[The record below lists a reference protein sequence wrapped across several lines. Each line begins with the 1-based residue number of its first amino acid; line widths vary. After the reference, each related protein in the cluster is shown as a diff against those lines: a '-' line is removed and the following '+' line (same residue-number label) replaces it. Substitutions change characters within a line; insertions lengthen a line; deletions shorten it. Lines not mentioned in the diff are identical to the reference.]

1 MPFWT
6 EPITHVGSL
15 RLTTIQTRVR
25 LPTHLSLISTGF
37 LVGFKVTAFV
47 FPLSRIDGQS
57 LPRGR
62 RFTSAS
68 EGREFHSHENQVIKD
83 LIGLCSSSLTTRVI
97 SRKRI
102 ARYPK
107 RRSHLRRS
115 ASEPCVRV
123 SISHGSSVICPL
135 SLAPSRACDLR
146 FSASALRLIHTSH
159 LRAGS

>member
-1 MPFWT
+1 MSFWT

-15 RLTTIQTRVR
+15 RLTTIRTRVR

-37 LVGFKVTAFV
+37 LVGFKVTAFL

-68 EGREFHSHENQVIKD
+68 EGQEFHLHENQVIND

-102 ARYPK
+102 ALTQIEAPSSDRCARLDALE
-107 RRSHLRRS
+107 RR
-115 ASEPCVRV
+115 
-123 SISHGSSVICPL
+123 PL
-135 SLAPSRACDLR
+135 SVTLL
-146 FSASALRLIHTSH
+146 H
-159 LRAGS
+159 

>member
-1 MPFWT
+1 MSFWT

-15 RLTTIQTRVR
+15 RLTTIRTRVR

-37 LVGFKVTAFV
+37 LVGFKVTAFL

-68 EGREFHSHENQVIKD
+68 EGQEFHLHENQVIKD
-83 LIGLCSSSLTTRVI
+83 LIGLCYSSLTTRVI

-102 ARYPK
+102 ALTRVVAQSSDQALLRDAPGANSPIPPPAEAAK
-107 RRSHLRRS
+107 KSRRTSLDRS
-115 ASEPCVRV
+115 A
-123 SISHGSSVICPL
+123 
-135 SLAPSRACDLR
+135 
-146 FSASALRLIHTSH
+146 
-159 LRAGS
+159 

>member
-15 RLTTIQTRVR
+15 RLTTIRTRVR
-25 LPTHLSLISTGF
+25 FPTHLSLISTGF
-37 LVGFKVTAFV
+37 LVGFKVTAFL
-47 FPLSRIDGQS
+47 FPLSRIDDQS

-68 EGREFHSHENQVIKD
+68 EGQEFHLHENQVIKD

-102 ARYPK
+102 ALTRVVMRPSDQRWLLGALAASQTTPPRPTTAVSPAQSSAGRSPPIRTAG
-107 RRSHLRRS
+107 RRARFQS
-115 ASEPCVRV
+115 ASP
-123 SISHGSSVICPL
+123 
-135 SLAPSRACDLR
+135 
-146 FSASALRLIHTSH
+146 
-159 LRAGS
+159 

>member
-1 MPFWT
+1 MPFWA
-6 EPITHVGSL
+6 EPITHVGSF
-15 RLTTIQTRVR
+15 RLTTIRTRVR

-37 LVGFKVTAFV
+37 LVGFKVTAFL

-68 EGREFHSHENQVIKD
+68 EGQEFHLHGNQVIND

-102 ARYPK
+102 ALTQIEERPSDPHSPPAAPVSSRPRTPRQPAGPT
-107 RRSHLRRS
+107 RR
-115 ASEPCVRV
+115 
-123 SISHGSSVICPL
+123 
-135 SLAPSRACDLR
+135 
-146 FSASALRLIHTSH
+146 
-159 LRAGS
+159 

>member
-15 RLTTIQTRVR
+15 RLTAIRTRVR

-37 LVGFKVTAFV
+37 LVGFKVTAFL

-102 ARYPK
+102 APTRIVALPSDQPWP
-107 RRSHLRRS
+107 RAAPESNRPAIPWRSES
-115 ASEPCVRV
+115 C
-123 SISHGSSVICPL
+123 
-135 SLAPSRACDLR
+135 
-146 FSASALRLIHTSH
+146 
-159 LRAGS
+159 

>member
-1 MPFWT
+1 
-6 EPITHVGSL
+6 PITHVGSL
-15 RLTTIQTRVR
+15 RLTTIRTRVR

-37 LVGFKVTAFV
+37 LVGFKVTAFL

-68 EGREFHSHENQVIKD
+68 EGQEFHLHGNQVIND

-102 ARYPK
+102 ALIRVEAPRPDRGVRRAPPGTA
-107 RRSHLRRS
+107 RRSSPRR
-115 ASEPCVRV
+115 PRRRTTWR
-123 SISHGSSVICPL
+123 SS
-135 SLAPSRACDLR
+135 SRSRACSIR
-146 FSASALRLIHTSH
+146 R
-159 LRAGS
+159 

>member
-15 RLTTIQTRVR
+15 RLTAIRTRVR

-37 LVGFKVTAFV
+37 LVGFKVTAFL

-102 ARYPK
+102 APTHILTRQSGRGWTLCAQGNSRIRLRPRRRRAPR
-107 RRSHLRRS
+107 RRSRRGRS
-115 ASEPCVRV
+115 ACASQASSE
-123 SISHGSSVICPL
+123 
-135 SLAPSRACDLR
+135 SRTR
-146 FSASALRLIHTSH
+146 RL
-159 LRAGS
+159 